1 MASPAIADLLTDFA
15 PARGRVAA
23 SLPQAPARA
32 SAPEQAPEK
41 PNVEAIVAQAVAR
54 AERETAERL
63 ELTHREA
70 LQAEREAHARELEAL
85 NVRQG
90 EELAARITA
99 AMQEA
104 ERQLISVSSEAAA
117 RVLSHFL
124 SEQIVGRAVAELAR
138 TIRIAVADADGLR
151 IRVRGP
157 QSLFMPLEAA
167 MGDLSKYLEFTESPG
182 ADLTVTINETL
193 FETRLA
199 DWSTA
204 LSEVMP

>member
-32 SAPEQAPEK
+32 SAPEPAPEK
-41 PNVEAIVAQAVAR
+41 PNVEAIVAEAVAR

-104 ERQLISVSSEAAA
+104 ERQLINVSSEAAA

-124 SEQIVGRAVAELAR
+124 SEQIVRRAVAELAR

-157 QSLFMPLEAA
+157 QSLFLPLEAA

>member
-32 SAPEQAPEK
+32 SAPEPAPEK
-41 PNVEAIVAQAVAR
+41 PNVEAIVAEAVAR

-157 QSLFMPLEAA
+157 QSLFLPLEAA

>member
-32 SAPEQAPEK
+32 SAPEPAPEK
-41 PNVEAIVAQAVAR
+41 PNVEAIVAEAVAR
-54 AERETAERL
+54 AERETADRL
-63 ELTHREA
+63 EQAHREA
-70 LQAEREAHARELEAL
+70 LQAEREAYARELEAL

-157 QSLFMPLEAA
+157 QSLFLPLEAA

>member
-1 MASPAIADLLTDFA
+1 MASPAIADLLTDYA

-23 SLPQAPARA
+23 SLPLAPARA
-32 SAPEQAPEK
+32 SAPEPAPEK
-41 PNVEAIVAQAVAR
+41 PNVEAIVAEAVAR

-157 QSLFMPLEAA
+157 QSLFLPLEAA

>member
-32 SAPEQAPEK
+32 SAPEPAPE
-41 PNVEAIVAQAVAR
+41 PPDLDAIVAQAVAK
-54 AERETAERL
+54 AERATAERL
-63 ELTHREA
+63 EQTHLEA
-70 LQAEREAHARELEAL
+70 LHAEREAHARELEAL

-90 EELAARITA
+90 EELAARVAA
-99 AMQEA
+99 AMQDA
-104 ERQLISVSSEAAA
+104 ERQLIAVSSEAAA
-117 RVLSHFL
+117 RVLCHFL
-124 SEQIVGRAVAELAR
+124 SEQLVARAVAELAG
-138 TIRIAVADADGLR
+138 TIRSAVADADGLR

-157 QSLFMPLEAA
+157 QSLFLPLEAA
-167 MGDLSKYLEFTESPG
+167 IGDLSKYLEFTESPG
-182 ADLTVTINETL
+182 ADLTVTVNETL

>member
-32 SAPEQAPEK
+32 STPEPAHEK
-41 PNVEAIVAQAVAR
+41 PNVEAIVAQAVAK
-54 AERETAERL
+54 
-63 ELTHREA
+63 
-70 LQAEREAHARELEAL
+70 AEREAHARELEAL

-90 EELAARITA
+90 EELATKITA

-157 QSLFMPLEAA
+157 QSLFLPLEAA

>member
-32 SAPEQAPEK
+32 SAPEPAPEK
-41 PNVEAIVAQAVAR
+41 PNVEAIVAEAVAR

-157 QSLFMPLEAA
+157 QSLFLPLEAA

-182 ADLTVTINETL
+182 ADLTVTVNETL

>member
-32 SAPEQAPEK
+32 SAPEPAPEK

-54 AERETAERL
+54 AARETAERL

-157 QSLFMPLEAA
+157 QSLFLPLEAA

>member
-32 SAPEQAPEK
+32 SALEPAPEK

-70 LQAEREAHARELEAL
+70 PQAEREAHARELEAL

-157 QSLFMPLEAA
+157 QSLFLPLEAA

-182 ADLTVTINETL
+182 ADLTVTVNETL

>member
-32 SAPEQAPEK
+32 SAPEPAPEK

-70 LQAEREAHARELEAL
+70 LQAEREAHAKELEAL
-85 NVRQG
+85 NARQG
-90 EELAARITA
+90 EELAVRVTA
-99 AMQEA
+99 AMQDA
-104 ERQLISVSSEAAA
+104 ERQLIAVSSEAAA

-157 QSLFMPLEAA
+157 QSLFLPLEAA

-182 ADLTVTINETL
+182 ADLTVTVNETL

>member
-32 SAPEQAPEK
+32 SAPEPDPEK

-54 AERETAERL
+54 AERETADRL
-63 ELTHREA
+63 EQVHQEA

-124 SEQIVGRAVAELAR
+124 SEQIVERAVAELAR

-157 QSLFMPLEAA
+157 QSLFLPLEAA

>member
-23 SLPQAPARA
+23 SLPLAPARA
-32 SAPEQAPEK
+32 SAPEPAPEK
-41 PNVEAIVAQAVAR
+41 PNVEAIVAEAVAR

-157 QSLFMPLEAA
+157 QSLFLPLEAA

-182 ADLTVTINETL
+182 ADLTVTVNETL